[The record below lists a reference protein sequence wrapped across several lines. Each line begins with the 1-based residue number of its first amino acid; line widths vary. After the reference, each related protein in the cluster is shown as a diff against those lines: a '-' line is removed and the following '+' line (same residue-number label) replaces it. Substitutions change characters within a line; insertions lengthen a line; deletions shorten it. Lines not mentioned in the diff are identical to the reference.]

1 MKKKQTILLAGIAA
15 VISIGVGT
23 FLFFNQEKK
32 AYDYTDFYE
41 PKPNLTTSFQSTT
54 PEPDLKDQVLSLS
67 KLKERNS
74 DVVAIIEFDERMIY
88 EPIVQAKD
96 NEYYVRKNID
106 KRYASAGIS
115 FISGDGSLD
124 SKNVVIY
131 GHSSTRNNIIFTP
144 LMKYIQKEFYDAH
157 PAFKCITAQ
166 GERIYQIFSVV
177 NIDTNNISDSLEFT
191 KPSWR
196 NEESFNDFISKIKQ
210 NSLYQ
215 TNIDVNSDDEI
226 MTLVT
231 CDTRD
236 SNKRVVVLAKRIIE

>member
-1 MKKKQTILLAGIAA
+1 MKKKQTVILAGITAI
-15 VISIGVGT
+15 ISIGVGT

-41 PKPNLTTSFQSTT
+41 PKPNLTTNVQSTT

-106 KRYASAGIS
+106 KRYASAGIP
-115 FISGDGSLD
+115 FISGDGNLD

-131 GHSSTRNNIIFTP
+131 GHSSTKNNIIFTS
-144 LMKYIQKEFYDAH
+144 LMKYTQKEFYDAH
-157 PAFKCITAQ
+157 PTFKCITTQ
-166 GERIYQIFSVV
+166 GDRIYQIFSVI

-196 NEESFNDFISKIKQ
+196 NEESFNDFIYETKQ

-215 TNIDVNSDDEI
+215 TNVNIASDDEI

-231 CDTRD
+231 CDIRD
-236 SNKRVVVLAKRIIE
+236 NSKRIVVLAKRIIE